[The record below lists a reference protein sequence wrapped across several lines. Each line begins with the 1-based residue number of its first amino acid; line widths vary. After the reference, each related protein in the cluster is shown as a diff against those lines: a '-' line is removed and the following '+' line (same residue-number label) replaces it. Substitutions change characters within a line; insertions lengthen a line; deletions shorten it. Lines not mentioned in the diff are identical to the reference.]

1 MRQALEQ
8 GVVQLLPTLVAVL
21 GSLLCALIGFAIT
34 YLKSKTKNAQV
45 LGALDRLDQ
54 VTEDAVKDAQQ
65 RVVSSV
71 KPGDNLNQVL
81 TEAKASALDSV
92 KSHYGE
98 KGIQELKKVLGW
110 DDVQKN
116 LSTKIEAKV
125 HDLKLE
131 KAKVTVTDV
140 PTIKPAA

>member
-21 GSLLCALIGFAIT
+21 GGLLCALIGYAIT
-34 YLKSKTKNAQV
+34 YLKSKTTNTKV

-54 VTEDAVKDAQQ
+54 VSEDAVKDAQQ
-65 RVVSSV
+65 RVIGSL
-71 KPGDNLNQVL
+71 KPGDNMNQVL
-81 TEAKASALDSV
+81 AEAKTSAIDSV

-98 KGIQELKKVLGW
+98 KGIEELKKVLGW
-110 DDVQKN
+110 EDADKN

-131 KAKVTVTDV
+131 RINV
-140 PTIKPAA
+140 PDSAPLKPAA